1 MKKYLTFGHSF
12 LCILVLTLIGCSAFD
27 KSFGFRG
34 PIVVTIA
41 TKDGKQ
47 PEAPFLIK
55 SAHVE
60 YGGHG
65 GSGHRMGYLYE
76 RIGDANQPILFPR
89 EHLDLKYPNAYA
101 LIHFEVYHPMYH
113 INYSSAGFA
122 PSKADD
128 PIPFAVEVAPLEAV
142 LARIEK
148 EAERASLAMEQLA
161 PDSSEYY
168 RQSSFFEEARYS
180 LGTLVSQHIYSIK
193 TDYLPVLP
201 KEIQKAVREKY
212 NPIFK
217 ELYYRYPETDCWR
230 SVTCQE
236 QIKKPRVYEYNGL

>member
-12 LCILVLTLIGCSAFD
+12 LCILVLTLTGCSVFD

-41 TKDGKQ
+41 TKAGKQ

-55 SAHVE
+55 SSHVE
-60 YGGHG
+60 VGGHG
-65 GSGHRMGYLYE
+65 GSGLKRGYLYE
-76 RIGDANQPILFPR
+76 KIGGANQPILFPR

-101 LIHFEVYHPMYH
+101 LIHFKVRHPMY
-113 INYSSAGFA
+113 NTEYSSAYFA
-122 PSKADD
+122 PSEADD
-128 PIPFAVEVAPLEAV
+128 PIPLTVEVLPLEAV

-193 TDYLPVLP
+193 TYYLPVLP

-217 ELYYRYPETDCWR
+217 ELYYRYPETDCWN

-236 QIKKPRVYEYNGL
+236 QIKKSRVYEYNGL